1 MFALGALTSVTIS
14 ICQSQHMFDQRKFI
28 HGKENVMKNLKK
40 NPLRLIWLI
49 LGFLFMGI
57 GAVGVVLPVLP
68 TTPFLLLASFCL
80 AKGSERFHRW
90 FIGTKLYKR
99 HLDSFVKNHAMTLKT
114 KFSLLIPASCMLLL
128 AFLAMQNIYGRI
140 FILFLILFKY
150 IYFFT
155 RIRTFPA
162 GESVILEPKE

>member
-1 MFALGALTSVTIS
+1 MYPN
-14 ICQSQHMFDQRKFI
+14 
-28 HGKENVMKNLKK
+28 GKRYRNYDFKKGTYDMKNQKK
-40 NPLRLIWLI
+40 NPLRIVWL
-49 LGFLFMGI
+49 LCGFLSMGI

-90 FIGTKLYKR
+90 FTGTKLYKK
-99 HLDSFVKNHAMTLKT
+99 HLESFVENRSMTLKT

-128 AFLAMQNIYGRI
+128 AFLAMQNVYGRA

-150 IYFFT
+150 VYFFT
-155 RIRTFPA
+155 KIRTIPA
-162 GESVILEPKE
+162 GRTNTPEIEG